1 MFIFMAR
8 TQPLYT
14 YSLQREIEK
23 LERIITWTSP
33 HLLPILERAKG
44 KIRYFQNASYDEDL
58 SPSEL
63 LFLALLSELAEEC
76 KNG

>member
-1 MFIFMAR
+1 MGR
-8 TQPLYT
+8 TQPSYT

-23 LERIITWTSP
+23 LERILSRASP
-33 HLLPILERAKG
+33 YLLPILERAKA

>member
-1 MFIFMAR
+1 MGR
-8 TQPLYT
+8 TQPSYT

-23 LERIITWTSP
+23 LEAVITKVSP
-33 HLLPILERAKG
+33 HLLPVLERAKG
-44 KIRYFQNASYDEDL
+44 KIRYFQNATYDEDF

-63 LFLALLSELAEEC
+63 LFLALLSELAREC